1 MKSLKLPEQPKRN
14 DHNETTGTKP
24 PEPPNQP
31 KENNRKYEK
40 MGDGIGYTYDGK
52 KNFGTSFYRSGQLL
66 KVFLHSFKLYFD
78 AFGGTVVS
86 FACFGGPSHFVVV
99 VVSF

>member
-1 MKSLKLPEQPKRN
+1 MKPLELNHQNHQIKKKVWKDGCWDWLYLWWQEELEDEFLSLR
-14 DHNETTGTKP
+14 
-24 PEPPNQP
+24 
-31 KENNRKYEK
+31 
-40 MGDGIGYTYDGK
+40 
-52 KNFGTSFYRSGQLL
+52 LL
-66 KVFLHSFKLYFD
+66 EVFLHSFKLYFD